1 MSSSGETAH
10 PGPGRVRWRR
20 FAVIMLPAMVL
31 AGVLITLTA
40 QSVLAVS
47 FSISGTPF
55 TVTANSLYGRGFEQ
69 LTVLDRSVISD
80 LPGNNNQIVL
90 EDDAIRSAT
99 ISHLCLSVR
108 VAGVNMII
116 TAGDGSSAA
125 TGSDLQ
131 VDADRLSGNASFSH
145 INIGQDASTVTEV
158 PGVTGAAGGFAMQAD
173 TVSIDNLREHAYATT
188 AGTFTLPGFGL
199 HFGGSCP

>member
-1 MSSSGETAH
+1 
-10 PGPGRVRWRR
+10 
-20 FAVIMLPAMVL
+20 MVL
-31 AGVLITLTA
+31 AGVLVVLTA
-40 QSVLAVS
+40 ESVLAVS

-55 TVTANSLYGRGFEQ
+55 TVTASSLKGRGFEQ
-69 LTVLDRSVISD
+69 LTVLDRSVIND

-99 ISHLCLSVR
+99 ISHLCLSVK
-108 VAGVNMII
+108 VAGVNMMI
-116 TAGDGSSAA
+116 TAGDGSSPA

-131 VDADRLSGNASFSH
+131 VDANRLSGNAAFSH

-158 PGVTGAAGGFAMQAD
+158 PGVTGPAGGFAMQAD

-188 AGTFTLPGFGL
+188 AGEFTLPGFGL
-199 HFGGSCP
+199 HFGGSC

>member
-1 MSSSGETAH
+1 MSASGQTA
-10 PGPGRVRWRR
+10 PAGPGRVNWRR
-20 FAVIMLPAMVL
+20 FAAIMIPAMAL
-31 AGVLITLTA
+31 AGVLVVLTA
-40 QSVLAVS
+40 ESVLAVS

-55 TVTANSLYGRGFEQ
+55 TVTADSLKGRGFEQ
-69 LTVLDRSVISD
+69 LTVLDRSVIND
-80 LPGNNNQIVL
+80 LPGNTNQIVL

-99 ISHLCLSVR
+99 ISHLCLSVA

-116 TAGDGSSAA
+116 TAGDGSTPA
-125 TGSDLQ
+125 TGSELQ
-131 VDADRLSGNASFSH
+131 VDANRLSGNAAFSH

-188 AGTFTLPGFGL
+188 AGEFTLPGFGL
-199 HFGGSCP
+199 HFGGSC

>member
-1 MSSSGETAH
+1 MSASGQAAYA
-10 PGPGRVRWRR
+10 GPGRVNWRR
-20 FAVIMLPAMVL
+20 FAVIMVPACVL
-31 AGVLITLTA
+31 AGVLVALTA
-40 QSVLAVS
+40 ESVLAVS

-55 TVTANSLYGRGFEQ
+55 TVTADSLKGRGFEQ
-69 LTVLDRSVISD
+69 LTVLDRSVIND
-80 LPGNNNQIVL
+80 LPGHNNQIVL

-99 ISHLCLSVR
+99 ISDLCLSVT

-116 TAGDGSSAA
+116 TAGGGSSPA

-131 VDADRLSGNASFSH
+131 VDADRLSGNAAFTH

-158 PGVTGAAGGFAMQAD
+158 PGVTGPAGGFAMQAD
-173 TVSIDNLREHAYATT
+173 TVSINNLREHAYATT

-199 HFGGSCP
+199 HFGGSC